1 MAFNPNLIQEI
12 EQAVLQ
18 KQSLVLSLA
27 NPQLES
33 SQKTQTNQKIAE
45 LNIFL
50 NKFYAV
56 LDSNQNPNL
65 NTRATLNEL
74 NLQGKLENVQKNL
87 TLQIQQNL
95 ELQNTLKNYQTKI
108 GNEAK
113 IANIINQNTQEVK
126 DQLKHQIEL
135 KNAENNTDLNQLKPK
150 TLKQYL
156 YLGWDYLVR
165 DRLPKLLSTR
175 LFLVIGGGYITEKL
189 GTDTTLKIISIVI
202 LVVFYILSE
211 MIVKLASKPDKG
223 LSLY

>member
-156 YLGWDYLVR
+156 YLG
-165 DRLPKLLSTR
+165 
-175 LFLVIGGGYITEKL
+175 
-189 GTDTTLKIISIVI
+189 
-202 LVVFYILSE
+202 
-211 MIVKLASKPDKG
+211 
-223 LSLY
+223 